1 MSLLAPLTFPLH
13 GSRLIEASAGTG
25 KTWTIA
31 ALYVR
36 LVLGHGGEHAY
47 RRPLLP
53 ADILVMTFTRAATR
67 ELSNRVRERLIEA
80 AAYFRGQSDKQDG
93 YLDALLESY
102 PSHEERQQAAH
113 RLMLAAETMDE
124 AAIFTIDAWCQR
136 MLREHAFD
144 SGSLFDEELV
154 SDEGALF
161 EDAAHDY
168 WRQHVYPLKEAALEQ
183 LLGCWPDVEALKRSV
198 RELSRRSEFLAEA
211 DSAHTGLAGH
221 AAPLEP
227 LEPLDALITRVLRFQ
242 RSQLLELKDGWSERA
257 NRMEQWIAQ
266 QREAAPKCFNGVKM
280 KPETLVKWFDGLRTW
295 AEDDYQVLP
304 DISDTAWRRL
314 TPEGIGDACSKGFM
328 PAIPDDFEATAL
340 LAAGL
345 KDIEPL
351 AHPLYRHAA
360 AAIARRMAELKR
372 RTRQFGFA
380 DMLERLRAALLGENG
395 AALRKRIT
403 EQYPVAMVDEFQD
416 TAPIQY
422 QIFDLLYRVA
432 ANEADTG
439 LFLIG
444 DPKQSIY
451 GFRGADIHSYLS
463 ARLATEGRHYQ
474 LATNFRST
482 AALVAAVNQVFLHA
496 EGAAPG
502 EGLARGAFRFRKA
515 DGSNPLPFDAVGANG
530 RKERLVGA
538 LGQVEAL
545 TVSCSVAD
553 DMKADAYREFFAWH
567 CAEHI
572 TAMLNDPHAGFEG
585 PEGFKRL
592 QPADIAVL
600 VRDGKEAAAIRRA
613 LQRRKVISVYLSD
626 KDSVLESEEAGD
638 VLRWLSALARP
649 LDGGLARAAFATRTA
664 GLPLA
669 ELARLSA
676 DELAWEGR
684 LEQLKAL
691 HVVWQRQG
699 VLAMLRRFIHELN
712 LPATLLAQAGGE
724 RRLTNL
730 LHLAELLQSASR
742 QLDGEQALIRWLAE
756 QVEGGGE
763 GGDERVLRLESDAE
777 LVQVVTVHKSKGLE
791 YPLVYLPFAT
801 TARKVDRR
809 NRSFFEYAGEDGKR
823 RIDMSLSDEALAAAE
838 AARLEED
845 LRLLY
850 VALTRPRHFLWLG
863 VAARGASA
871 LHDSALG
878 YLLTGGE
885 PLPGTELLARWEQVK
900 GGCDAISVRALEQ
913 AGALTV
919 LNRVEQR
926 PELVDAQRFEGDFER
941 DWSVGSFTSLARRGN
956 GPGAYSG
963 ALASG
968 HAAPASEA
976 GHPAASGGHA
986 GAYSGAAGVS
996 GALGALSTLDAAGPA
1011 GAARGLG
1018 AAATAAA
1025 GYDAA
1030 LAAPFDAL
1038 ASGSTGSRHVP
1049 RSSGAEK
1056 LLEGLDAPPILRP
1069 EDAPWHRFPRGSVPG
1084 NFLHEQLEWMGQEG
1098 FGEVHDPHFEARLL
1112 RRIERAG
1119 WSNRADDTLAWLRAI
1134 ATTPLPQLGA
1144 SLSELDAVLP
1154 EMEFWFPSER
1164 LSTGALDRLCRRHLL
1179 RGVARPTLPERQLHG
1194 MLKGFTDLVFE
1205 HQGRYW
1211 VLDYKSNALGA
1222 GDASY
1227 QTPSLAAGMAEHRY
1241 DIQGAIYM
1249 QALHRLLRNRMD
1261 DAYDPAQHLG
1271 GAIFFF
1277 LRGVGNAQ
1285 TRGCYLLEPEAAL
1298 LDGLDELLN
1307 EAPQLEHTHEN

>member
-47 RRPLLP
+47 GRPLLP

-80 AAYFRGQSDKQDG
+80 AAYFRGQSDKVDG

-113 RLMLAAETMDE
+113 RLILAAETMDE

-168 WRQHVYPLKEAALEQ
+168 WRQHVYPLKENTLEQ
-183 LLGCWPDVEALKRSV
+183 LLRCWPDVEALKRSV
-198 RELSRRSEFLAEA
+198 KELSRRSEFIADTAGAGAFAVSGEA
-211 DSAHTGLAGH
+211 
-221 AAPLEP
+221 
-227 LEPLDALITRVLRFQ
+227 LDALILRVLRVQ
-242 RSQLLELKDGWSERA
+242 RARLLELKEGWGERA

-266 QREAAPKCFNGVKM
+266 QRESAPKCFNGVKM
-280 KPETLVKWFDGLRTW
+280 KPENLVKWFDGLRAW
-295 AEDDYQVLP
+295 AQDDYMLLP
-304 DISDTAWRRL
+304 EISETAWRRL
-314 TPEGIGDACSKGFM
+314 TPDGIADACAKGYS
-328 PAIPDDFEATAL
+328 PTIPDDFEATAL
-340 LAAGL
+340 LAEGL
-345 KDIEPL
+345 KAIEPM

-360 AAIARRMAELKR
+360 TAIALRMAELKR

-403 EQYPVAMVDEFQD
+403 EQYPIAMVDEFQD

-432 ANEADTG
+432 DNEAGTG

-463 ARLATEGRHYQ
+463 ARRATEGRHYQ
-474 LATNFRST
+474 LGTNFRST
-482 AALVAAVNQVFLHA
+482 AALVQAVNQVFLHA
-496 EGAAPG
+496 EGSEQR
-502 EGLARGAFRFRKA
+502 EGLARGAFRFRRP

-530 RKERLVGA
+530 RKEALVGA
-538 LGQVEAL
+538 QGQVEAL
-545 TVSCSVAD
+545 MVSCSVAD
-553 DMKADAYREFFAWH
+553 DMKADGYREFFAWH

-572 TAMLNDPHAGFEG
+572 TAMLNDPQAGFDA

-600 VRDGKEAAAIRRA
+600 VRDGKEASAVRRA
-613 LQRRKVISVYLSD
+613 LQRRKVSSVYLSD
-626 KDSVLESEEAGD
+626 KDSVLESEEAAD
-638 VLRWLSALARP
+638 VLRWLSALANP
-649 LDGGLARAAFATRTA
+649 LDGALARAAFATRTA
-664 GLPLA
+664 GLELA

-676 DELAWEGR
+676 DELAWEAR
-684 LEQLKAL
+684 VEQLKAL

-712 LPATLLAQAGGE
+712 LPAALLQEAGGE

-730 LHLAELLQSASR
+730 LHLAELLQTASR
-742 QLDGEQALIRWLAE
+742 HLDGEQALIRWLAE

-809 NRSFFEYAGEDGKR
+809 NRSFFEYTGEDGKR

-885 PLPGTELLARWEQVK
+885 PLPGAELLVRWEQVR
-900 GGCDAISVRALEQ
+900 GDCGSISVRGLEA

-926 PELVDAQRFEGDFER
+926 PQLVDAQRFEGDFER
-941 DWSVGSFTSLARRGN
+941 DWAVGSFTSLARRGN
-956 GPGAYSG
+956 TLGA
-963 ALASG
+963 ASYAG
-968 HAAPASEA
+968 HAAPA
-976 GHPAASGGHA
+976 AAT
-986 GAYSGAAGVS
+986 
-996 GALGALSTLDAAGPA
+996 STAERISPLLASSASSAGP
-1011 GAARGLG
+1011 GA
-1018 AAATAAA
+1018 
-1025 GYDAA
+1025 
-1030 LAAPFDAL
+1030 P
-1038 ASGSTGSRHVP
+1038 SGPNYVP
-1049 RSSGAEK
+1049 RSSAEEK
-1056 LLEGLDAPPILRP
+1056 LLEGLETPAAAKT

-1098 FGEVHDPHFEARLL
+1098 FGEVHDANFETRLL

-1119 WSNRADDTLAWLRAI
+1119 WANRQEDTVAWLRAI
-1134 ATTPLPQLGA
+1134 ATTEVPQLGA
-1144 SLSELDAVLP
+1144 ALCELTAVLP

-1179 RGVARPTLPERQLHG
+1179 HGVARPALPERQLHG
-1194 MLKGFTDLVFE
+1194 MLKGFADLVFE
-1205 HQGRYW
+1205 YEGRYW

-1222 GDASY
+1222 GDAAY
-1227 QTPSLAAGMAEHRY
+1227 HTQALAAGMAEHRY

-1249 QALHRLLRNRMD
+1249 QALHRLLRNRMG
-1261 DAYDPAQHLG
+1261 DAYDPSQHLG

-1277 LRGVGNAQ
+1277 LRGIGHAQ
-1285 TRGCYLLEPEAAL
+1285 TRGCYLLEPEPDL
-1298 LDGLDELLN
+1298 LDGMDELLN
-1307 EAPQLEHTHEN
+1307 EAPQFEQDH

>member
-36 LVLGHGGEHAY
+36 LVLGHGGEQAY

-80 AAYFRGQSDKQDG
+80 AAYFRGQSGSEDG

-198 RELSRRSEFLAEA
+198 RELSRRSEFIAEA
-211 DSAHTGLAGH
+211 DGAG
-221 AAPLEP
+221 ATP
-227 LEPLDALITRVLRFQ
+227 EPLDALIARVLRFQ
-242 RSQLLELKDGWSERA
+242 RSQLLELKEGWSERA

-280 KPETLVKWFDGLRTW
+280 KPETLVKWFDGLRAW
-295 AEDDYQVLP
+295 AQDDYQVFP

-314 TPEGIGDACSKGFM
+314 TPDGIADACSKGYS
-328 PAIPDDFEATAL
+328 PAIPDDFDATAL

-345 KDIEPL
+345 KTIEPL
-351 AHPLYRHAA
+351 EHPLYRHAA
-360 AAIARRMAELKR
+360 SAIARRMAELKR

-432 ANEADTG
+432 ANDPDTG

-474 LATNFRST
+474 LGTNFRST
-482 AALVAAVNQVFLHA
+482 QALVVAVNQVFLHA

-538 LGQVEAL
+538 VGQLEAL

-572 TAMLNDPHAGFEG
+572 TAMLNDPRAGFEG
-585 PEGFKRL
+585 PAGFKRL

-638 VLRWLSALARP
+638 VLRWLSALANP

-684 LEQLKAL
+684 VEQLKAL

-809 NRSFFEYAGEDGKR
+809 NRSFFEYTGEDGKR

-885 PLPGTELLARWEQVK
+885 PLPGAELLARWERVK
-900 GGCDAISVRALEQ
+900 GGCEGISVRALEQ

-956 GPGAYSG
+956 APGAAYGGGLATGHG
-963 ALASG
+963 AS
-968 HAAPASEA
+968 P
-976 GHPAASGGHA
+976 PAAARH
-986 GAYSGAAGVS
+986 GAADV
-996 GALGALSTLDAAGPA
+996 ANA
-1011 GAARGLG
+1011 

-1025 GYDAA
+1025 PDA
-1030 LAAPFDAL
+1030 LAALDGAGAGQP
-1038 ASGSTGSRHVP
+1038 GSRHVP
-1049 RSSGAEK
+1049 RSSGEEN
-1056 LLEGLDAPPILRP
+1056 LLEGLDAPPVLRP

-1098 FGEVHDPHFEARLL
+1098 FADVHDPHFDQRLL

-1119 WSNRADDTLAWLRAI
+1119 WSNRQDDTLAWLRAI
-1134 ATTPLPQLGA
+1134 ATTALPQLGA
-1144 SLSELDAVLP
+1144 SLSELDGVLP

-1164 LSTGALDRLCRRHLL
+1164 LSTGALDRLCRRHLM
-1179 RGVARPTLPERQLHG
+1179 RGVPRPALPERQLHG

-1222 GDASY
+1222 GDAAY

-1249 QALHRLLRNRMD
+1249 QALHRLLRNRMGQ
-1261 DAYDPAQHLG
+1261 AYDPAQHLG

-1285 TRGCYLLEPEAAL
+1285 TRGCYLLEPEPGL
-1298 LDGLDELLN
+1298 LDGLDALLN
-1307 EAPQLEHTHEN
+1307 QAAPLEHPYEN